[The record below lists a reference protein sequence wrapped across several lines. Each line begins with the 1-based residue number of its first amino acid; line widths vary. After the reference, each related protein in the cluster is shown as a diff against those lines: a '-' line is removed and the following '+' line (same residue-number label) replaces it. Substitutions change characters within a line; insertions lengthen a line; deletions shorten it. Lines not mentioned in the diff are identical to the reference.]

1 MYESDDTS
9 LKSNPLNSQLKR
21 PNEDIFL
28 SPLMNNDQNN
38 DEKEIFKE
46 DQIDDINFI
55 RILMYV
61 DGEDNGMNIANDEQ
75 FKEIYQL
82 MDEYY
87 GISGDKVLNKYEVWK
102 KYIKNLKMKK
112 NFNERSSQGKLV
124 SDIETEK

>member
-38 DEKEIFKE
+38 DDKEIFKE